1 MVKSKDIKR
10 LLPIF
15 VLLMYFVF
23 SLFPIYWIVITSVK
37 ADAEVYT
44 SQPTYFPKEPTFD
57 NYISIFKTR
66 PYFRYTYNTVVISI
80 GATLSCIAFGTIAA
94 YGFSR
99 YKFRFNKTLR
109 YTFLGMR
116 VFPPIAL
123 IVPFF
128 MMMGW
133 LRLYDT
139 LTAQIIIGTYMWLP
153 FTIWINIGFFD
164 TIPKELDEAA
174 RIDGSS
180 RLQTFFRI
188 ALPLAL
194 PGVAASS
201 IITFLGTWNEF
212 LYNLILAPTSH
223 SKNLSVGASDFI
235 ADMFIS
241 WNHMGAGSIIACIP
255 AFAFVIFFQRYI
267 VQGLTSGSVKG

>member
-1 MVKSKDIKR
+1 MAKLKNKNKSLAI
-10 LLPIF
+10 I
-15 VLLMYFVF
+15 VLTVYFLF
-23 SLFPIYWIVITSVK
+23 SLFPIYWMVITSIK
-37 ADAEVYT
+37 TDEEIHT
-44 SQPTYFPKEPTFD
+44 PKPTYFPKKPTFN

-66 PYFRYTYNTVVISI
+66 PYLRYTYNTIVISI
-80 GATLSCIAFGTIAA
+80 GATLSCITFGTIAA

-99 YKFRFNKTLR
+99 YKFKFNMLLR
-109 YTFLGMR
+109 YTFLGIR
-116 VFPPIAL
+116 VFPPISL

-128 MMMGW
+128 MMIGW

-139 LTAQIIIGTYMWLP
+139 LLAQIIIGTYMWLP

-164 TIPKELDEAA
+164 TIPRELDEAA

-180 RLQTFFRI
+180 RFQTFFRI

-194 PGVAASS
+194 PGIAASS

-212 LYNLILAPTSH
+212 LYNLILAPTSR

-241 WNHMGAGSIIACIP
+241 WNQMGAGAVIACIP
-255 AFAFVIFFQRYI
+255 AFIFVIFFQRYI

>member
-1 MVKSKDIKR
+1 
-10 LLPIF
+10 
-15 VLLMYFVF
+15 
-23 SLFPIYWIVITSVK
+23 
-37 ADAEVYT
+37 
-44 SQPTYFPKEPTFD
+44 
-57 NYISIFKTR
+57 
-66 PYFRYTYNTVVISI
+66 
-80 GATLSCIAFGTIAA
+80 
-94 YGFSR
+94 
-99 YKFRFNKTLR
+99 
-109 YTFLGMR
+109 
-116 VFPPIAL
+116 
-123 IVPFF
+123 
-128 MMMGW
+128 
-133 LRLYDT
+133 
-139 LTAQIIIGTYMWLP
+139 MWLP

-212 LYNLILAPTSH
+212 LYNLILAPTSN

-241 WNHMGAGSIIACIP
+241 WNQMGAGSIIACIP
-255 AFAFVIFFQRYI
+255 AFIFVIFFQRYI